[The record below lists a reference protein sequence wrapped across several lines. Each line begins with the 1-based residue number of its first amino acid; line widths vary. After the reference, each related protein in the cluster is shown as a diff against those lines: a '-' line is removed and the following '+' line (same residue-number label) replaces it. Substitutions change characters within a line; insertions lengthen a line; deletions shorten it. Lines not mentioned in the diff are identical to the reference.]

1 MLVAVQGRQDITPG
15 GKQRNL
21 MLGCSLLDIITVLVK
36 PKTKLPH
43 RSQDSGTI
51 RARAASVIILGV
63 HDMID
68 QNDKATLD

>member
-1 MLVAVQGRQDITPG
+1 
-15 GKQRNL
+15 